1 MDGQIDRDL
10 KSEPEY
16 LLLPVFC
23 LSQRIQIELRHKLS
37 LCPSVRWMDGRK
49 DVWMDGWINGW
60 MDSQT
65 DGWIHGWTDRE
76 MVFVSELYLNPLAQ
90 SKYWQSRYSGS
101 DLDSLF
107 KRQT

>member
-23 LSQRIQIELRHKLS
+23 LSQRIQIELRHKLL

-49 DVWMDGWINGW
+49 DVWMDEWTDELLDGQSDRW
-60 MDSQT
+60 MDT
-65 DGWIHGWTDRE
+65 WMDGQRDGLC
-76 MVFVSELYLNPLAQ
+76 V
-90 SKYWQSRYSGS
+90 
-101 DLDSLF
+101 
-107 KRQT
+107 